1 MTITQ
6 TVLQL
11 TAHPL
16 LLRLAIVAATITFF
30 VALNALAKRVSE
42 SRQLFGARA
51 ENETRRA
58 EERKVVAVAYFW

>member
-42 SRQLFGARA
+42 SRRLFGGRTAHEA
-51 ENETRRA
+51 FRA